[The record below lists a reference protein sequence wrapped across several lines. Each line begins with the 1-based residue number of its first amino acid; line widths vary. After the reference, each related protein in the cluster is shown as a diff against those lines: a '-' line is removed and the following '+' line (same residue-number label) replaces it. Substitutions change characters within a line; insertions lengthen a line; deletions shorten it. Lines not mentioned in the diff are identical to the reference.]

1 MFKRGDRVHHIDHGD
16 GQIIEILSEN
26 AVECFFKNGM
36 LEDGRGKMWAT
47 VHTSFLKPMP
57 KPETALSK
65 MVEKLDNKRPG
76 TSGYVT
82 YRKEI
87 VDILNELSER
97 VPANVFL
104 EESPFENEV
113 RVTLKLSFTLERDL
127 L

>member
-1 MFKRGDRVHHIDHGD
+1 MFNRGDRVTHINHGY
-16 GQIIEILSEN
+16 GQIIKVVSDTE
-26 AVECFFKNGM
+26 VECFFKNGM
-36 LEDGRGKMWAT
+36 VDGGRGKLWAT
-47 VHTSFLKPMP
+47 VPKSFLKPMP

-82 YRKEI
+82 YRDEI
-87 VDILNELSER
+87 VDILSELSKL

-104 EESPFENEV
+104 EKSPFENEV
-113 RVTLKLSFTLERDL
+113 QVTIKVSFTLERDL